1 MARLL
6 LLLTPAAVVAVV
18 GFLVARGLS
27 RASRRRRALEG
38 LVARHREMLSRSAR
52 WIREGRM
59 RAVLSDRGATSWYLT
74 VAAHHL
80 QLADEAEVSAE
91 ISGAEELAFLA
102 EQHRLMHHLFMSAP
116 MQTAHPPAGPART
129 GMRA

>member
-6 LLLTPAAVVAVV
+6 LLLTPLAILAVA
-18 GFLVARGLS
+18 GPLLARALS
-27 RASRRRRALEG
+27 RASARRAVLAG
-38 LVARHREMLSRSAR
+38 IVARHRETLARSAR

-91 ISGAEELAFLA
+91 VSGAEELSFLA
-102 EQHRLMHHLFMSAP
+102 EQHRLMHHLFMTAP
-116 MQTAHPPAGPART
+116 MQTAHLPGGSPRT
-129 GMRA
+129 SMRV